1 MTEWGE
7 GWRAINKI
15 QGWGGEAD
23 YKSTSVYSS
32 FQRLSSVRM
41 SEWFCV
47 SKGLM
52 SSSEVTAMDKN

>member
-1 MTEWGE
+1 MIE
-7 GWRAINKI
+7 KI
-15 QGWGGEAD
+15 QGWGEEIGCIF
-23 YKSTSVYSS
+23 TSVYSS

-52 SSSEVTAMDKN
+52 SSSTVDY